1 MNDLQSVTKSLSEKE
16 KIGAIIWLVIG
27 ILQCFSF
34 VFILSGAWN
43 IYAAITRFKRSNAVL
58 TPWNGIVNTYENEL
72 TGIIISIVINVIF
85 GGVIG
90 VAGGIYDLLVVRDY
104 VLKNKKVFEEAGL

>member
-16 KIGAIIWLVIG
+16 KIAAIIWLIIG

-43 IYAAITRFKRSNAVL
+43 IYAAITRFKRSNSVL
-58 TPWNGIVNTYENEL
+58 QPWKGIVNTYDKEL
-72 TGIIISIVINVIF
+72 TGIIISIVVNVIF

-90 VAGGIYDLLVVRDY
+90 VAGALYDLFAVRDY
-104 VLKNKKVFEEAGL
+104 VLKNRKVFEEAGL